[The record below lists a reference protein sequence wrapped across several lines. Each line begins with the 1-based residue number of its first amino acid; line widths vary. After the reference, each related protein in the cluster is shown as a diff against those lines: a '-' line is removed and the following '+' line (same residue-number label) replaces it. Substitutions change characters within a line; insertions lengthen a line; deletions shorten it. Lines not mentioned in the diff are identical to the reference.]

1 MDEALPRPVRP
12 VRPGGFSIRRRILLA
27 AITLLLASSLV
38 LVWFIGDYAE
48 RSADRAF
55 DRLLGASALTIA
67 GAVQAERG
75 TVTVELPITSF
86 AMFSGADRVFYSVSD
101 PHGRFVTG
109 YEDLADALPAAD
121 EGEAVFSDI
130 DYRGEVIRV
139 STVGRLL
146 STPDGTGWVT
156 VRVAE
161 TQSERR
167 TLANEIFNNAIVPV
181 IALTLL
187 AIALV
192 WVVLGR
198 AFAPLA
204 GLEAHLIGREP
215 ENLAPVE
222 LPVPVEVGHLVAALN
237 GFMERLRTA
246 RQRLEALVTEA
257 AHEVRTPLASL
268 RAQAEIARDETDPDA
283 LRTRIERIHSGA
295 VHASQLVSQLLMDAT
310 ISHRL
315 EVREPLAAALPDL
328 LEDVASRLDPDL
340 EDRLFIDLDAAL
352 EDGFVMGDPVVL
364 REMLRNLVDNA
375 MSYAP
380 GPVELGARRDGE
392 GVVIEVADRGPGI
405 PDDEKPAVLARFRR
419 GSSSAGKPG
428 SGLGLSIVD
437 RIARSLGG
445 TLALEDRSGGG
456 LIVRVRLPLA
466 GRSSKPAQTVR
477 SLGLFAVLV
486 LPCLLLGAGPSFAT
500 TTLYDAQGL
509 EPFRRLTIVGTTDTP
524 LMAPLVAA
532 FQEAYPG
539 IEVEYAEGETL
550 PIYQDYLAGTLE
562 PRPDILMS
570 SAADLQIKLANDGYA
585 LRHPSAY
592 LGSLPAWASWRD
604 EVFGF
609 TYEPA
614 VIVYDPSAFAP
625 GEVPRTRIALAELLE
640 SEPERFRG
648 RVATYDIAQ
657 SGVGYLL
664 AAQDGTISS
673 TNWRL
678 AAAFGRTGIHL
689 SGSSPQ
695 MLTMIEQGELAI
707 GYNILGSY
715 AFARQAAGADIGIV
729 VPDDYV
735 LVLTRTMLIP
745 EDAANADLARAFVD
759 FTLSP
764 GGQAVLAGTSA
775 LGSIVPGTSGPFS
788 SERIAAFGLGAVQP
802 VALGPSLLVSLDPLR
817 RDRFLQTWTEIV
829 APGAARP

>member
-1 MDEALPRPVRP
+1 METVLSRPFRTPRA
-12 VRPGGFSIRRRILLA
+12 GGVSIRRRILVA
-27 AITLLLASSLV
+27 AVALLLASSLI
-38 LVWFIGDYAE
+38 LVWFILDYAA

-86 AMFSGADRVFYSVSD
+86 AMFSGADRVFYSVTD
-101 PHGRFVTG
+101 TRGRFVTG
-109 YEDLADALPAAD
+109 YEDLAGALPAAD
-121 EGEAVFSDI
+121 EGETVFTDI
-130 DYRGEVIRV
+130 DYRGEPVRV
-139 STVGRLL
+139 ATAGRLL

-161 TQSERR
+161 TLSERR
-167 TLANEIFNNAIVPV
+167 ALANEISSNAIVPV

-187 AIALV
+187 AMGLV
-192 WVVLGR
+192 WFVLGR

-204 GLEAHLIGREP
+204 GLERHLIGRGP
-215 ENLAPVE
+215 ENLSPVD
-222 LPVPVEVGHLVAALN
+222 LPVPTEVGHLVAALN

-268 RAQAEIARDETDPDA
+268 RAQAEIARDEADPAA
-283 LRTRIERIHSGA
+283 LRARVERIHAGA
-295 VHASQLVSQLLMDAT
+295 IHASQLVSQLLMDAT
-310 ISHRL
+310 VSHRL
-315 EVREPLAAALPDL
+315 EVAEPSATALPDL
-328 LEDVASRLDPDL
+328 LNDVAGRLDPDL
-340 EDRLFIDLDAAL
+340 DDRLTIELDKDL
-352 EDGFVMGDPVVL
+352 EDGFVVGDPVVL
-364 REMLRNLVDNA
+364 REMLRNLLDNA
-375 MSYAP
+375 MSYSSGA
-380 GPVELGARRDGE
+380 VELGARREGE
-392 GVVIEVADRGPGI
+392 WAVIWVADRGPGI
-405 PDDEKPAVLARFRR
+405 PAEEKPKVLSRFGR

-428 SGLGLSIVD
+428 SGLGLAIVE
-437 RIARSLGG
+437 RIAASLGG
-445 TLALEDRSGGG
+445 TLALGDRPGGG
-456 LIVRVRLPLA
+456 LVVRVRLPLG
-466 GRSSKPAQTVR
+466 GRPARPKSAPGSSA
-477 SLGLFAVLV
+477 LLAVL
-486 LPCLLLGAGPSFAT
+486 LGSMLVCAADVSFAAT
-500 TTLYDAQGL
+500 RLFEARGG
-509 EPFRRLTIVGTTDTP
+509 EPVRRLTIVGTTDTP
-524 LMAPLVAA
+524 LLAPLVRA
-532 FQEAYPG
+532 FQDAQPG
-539 IEVEYAEGETL
+539 VEIEYFEGETL
-550 PIYQDYLAGTLE
+550 PIYRDYVAGTLE
-562 PRPDILMS
+562 PEPDILMS
-570 SAADLQIKLANDGYA
+570 SASDLQVKLANDGYA
-585 LRHPSAY
+585 QRYESPFLER
-592 LGSLPAWASWRD
+592 LPAWASWRD

-614 VIVYDPSAFAP
+614 VIVYDPDAFSP

-640 SEPERFRG
+640 HDPERFRG

-678 AAAFGRTGIHL
+678 AAAFGRTGIRL

-695 MLTMIEQGELAI
+695 MLTLIEEGELSL

-715 AFARQAAGADIGIV
+715 ALARQAAGARIGIV

-745 EDAANADLARAFVD
+745 EDAANPDLARAFID

-764 GGQAVLAGTSA
+764 AGQAVLAGASA
-775 LGSIVPGTSGPFS
+775 LGSIVPGSNGPFTA
-788 SERIAAFGLGAVQP
+788 ERIAALGLGAVQP
-802 VALGPSLLVSLDPLR
+802 VALGPSLLVSLDPQR

-829 APGAARP
+829 APGAMRP